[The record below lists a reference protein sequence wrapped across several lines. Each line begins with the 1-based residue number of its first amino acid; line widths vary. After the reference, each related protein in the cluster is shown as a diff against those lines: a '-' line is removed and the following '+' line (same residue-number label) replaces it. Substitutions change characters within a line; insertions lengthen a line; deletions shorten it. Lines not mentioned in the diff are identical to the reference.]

1 MTLRL
6 KFGRKIVGLALAS
19 FSMSLVASA
28 QDNQSADEISTAA
41 IKAAT
46 TDENYLTPW
55 VSSIPDHPTVQSPR
69 DFLGYIAG
77 APGELTHVTEIHAYM
92 KALAGSS
99 DRAKVINLGQTAEGR
114 DTIAIIIADPQT
126 LGNLEDYRGRLNA
139 LADPRKTSEAEAN
152 KIIESAKPIY
162 WITAGLHSTE
172 LGPPETAMELAY
184 RLIVDE
190 GETFKA
196 IRANVI
202 TVITP
207 VFEVDG
213 RTRSVE
219 WQRKHQKGQKDYYNR
234 PPSSPPFWG
243 KYTFHDN
250 NRDGIA
256 MTQPLSKNY
265 LNAFMKWKPTLSLDL
280 HESVPLL
287 YVSTG
292 TGPYNTGVSP
302 TTVAEWSSIANYE
315 VSRLTAMGLP
325 GVWTW
330 GFYTGWYPGYMLWVT
345 NNHNSH
351 GRFFETFGNGN
362 PETMKRDLGDSK
374 YAGDKVV
381 DRTWY
386 RAKPPEEEVLW
397 SMRNNVNYMQ
407 SGVIASLE
415 YASRNG
421 KELLSN
427 FYTKGIESINIGK
440 AKAPYAYV
448 IKEDQRDR
456 GAARELVDLLIM
468 QGIEVSVASGATKYG
483 DVTLG
488 KGDAVIKLDQPYG
501 PFARTLLEKQKFP
514 EDVKWPPYD
523 DIAWTLGYLRGV
535 DVKAVD
541 DKKILDHPAKM
552 ASNGADV
559 FLENKL
565 AKSAKYWA
573 IAHKGQEGLGE
584 LRFALAGAKMMSAK
598 KAVKV
603 GRVTYPAGSIFI
615 DASTVDRAALKTVLS
630 NTLLEA
636 TSVKKLPKEDM
647 IDIDVP
653 RIAMLHSWISTQ
665 DPGWLRYTLDQSG
678 VPYTLLEKSE
688 LKQGDLGEKYDVIIA
703 PSFGRR
709 GSLKALLKGHDKKWS
724 PLAYETTEGTP
735 SHGHIVSSPD
745 ITGGYGFDGMAAI
758 EAFINDGGTFIGL
771 GSGGSLVAESG
782 IASDIGMSRPSVNT
796 PGSVITMKIT
806 EQTSPLTFGYDEIT
820 YAFRGN
826 TPFYTVSKDNRD
838 LVVAQFGL
846 KATPARPWN
855 KAPEDKG
862 QKADGKKSPLVL
874 SGAIL
879 KGKMQLDG
887 APALLEKTV
896 GKGQVI
902 LFGWNPM
909 HRHLNH
915 HDHAFVY
922 NALMYWN
929 DLK

>member
-1 MTLRL
+1 MVFTHTFRRQIITLAMA
-6 KFGRKIVGLALAS
+6 GAS
-19 FSMSLVASA
+19 ISGFASDDA
-28 QDNQSADEISTAA
+28 NLPIDEISTAA

-46 TDENYLTPW
+46 TDVKYLTPW
-55 VSSIPDHPTVQSPR
+55 VSSIPDHPTVPSPR

-77 APGELTHVTEIHAYM
+77 APGELTHVKEIHAYM
-92 KALAGSS
+92 KALAASS
-99 DRAKVINLGQTAEGR
+99 DRASVIQLGKTAEGR
-114 DTIAIIIADPQT
+114 DTVAIVITDPD
-126 LGNLEDYRGRLNA
+126 LLENLEDYRAKLNA
-139 LADPRKTSEAEAN
+139 LADPRKTSRAEAD
-152 KIIESAKPIY
+152 KIIAGAKPVY

-172 LGPPETAMELAY
+172 LGPPETSLELAY
-184 RLIVDE
+184 RLIVE
-190 GETFKA
+190 EKETFKA
-196 IRANVI
+196 IRKNVI

-219 WQRKHQKGQKDYYNR
+219 WQRKHQKGQTDYYNR
-234 PPSSPPFWG
+234 PPTSPPFWG

-292 TGPYNTGVSP
+292 TGPYNRGVSP

-351 GRFFETFGNGN
+351 GRFYETFGNGN
-362 PETMKRDLGDSK
+362 AETMKRDLGDSR

-386 RAKPPEEEVLW
+386 RAKPPAEEVLW

-421 KELLSN
+421 QELLNN
-427 FYTKGIESINIGK
+427 FYGKAVESITIGQSE
-440 AKAPYAYV
+440 APYGYV
-448 IKEDQRDR
+448 IKADQRDR
-456 GAARELVDLLIM
+456 GAARELVNLLIT
-468 QGIEVSVASGATKYG
+468 QGIEVSVAAGNEKYG
-483 DVTLG
+483 DLTVG

-501 PFARTLLEKQKFP
+501 SFARTLLENQKFP
-514 EDVKWPPYD
+514 ADVKWPPYD

-535 DVKAVD
+535 DVNAID
-541 DKKILDHPAKM
+541 NKKILKHSTKLV
-552 ASNGADV
+552 SKGADV
-559 FLENKL
+559 FAEKKL
-565 AKSAKYWA
+565 GRSAKYWV

-584 LRFALAGAKMMSAK
+584 LRFALAGAKMMSSS
-598 KAVKV
+598 KAVKL
-603 GRVTYPAGSIFI
+603 GKVTYPAGSIFI
-615 DASTVDRAALKTVLS
+615 DASTMDKAAFETVLS

-636 TSVKKLPKEDM
+636 KPLRKLPKVDM

-653 RIAMLHSWISTQ
+653 RIAMLHSWASTQ
-665 DPGWLRYTLDQSG
+665 DPGWLRYTFDQSG
-678 VPYTLLEKSE
+678 IPYSILEKSE
-688 LKQGDLGEKYDVIIA
+688 LKLGNLGEKYDVIIA

-709 GSLKALLKGHDKKWS
+709 GSLKALMNGQNKKWS
-724 PLAYETTEGTP
+724 PLAYETTKETP

-745 ITGGYGFDGMAAI
+745 ITGGYGFDGMAAL

-771 GSGGSLVAESG
+771 ASGGSLVAESG
-782 IASDIGMSRPSVNT
+782 ISSDIGMSRPRVNT

-806 EQTSPLTFGYDEIT
+806 DKTSPLTFGYDEIT

-826 TPFYTVSKDNRD
+826 VPFYTVSKDRRD
-838 LVVAQFGL
+838 LVVAQFGQ
-846 KATPARPWN
+846 KTPPARPWN
-855 KAPEDKG
+855 KV
-862 QKADGKKSPLVL
+862 ADSKEKKSGEKKQPLVL

-879 KGKMQLDG
+879 SGKKQLDG
-887 APALLEKTV
+887 APAILETTV
-896 GKGQVI
+896 GEGQVI

-922 NALMYWN
+922 NALIYWN